1 MTAPDFSDWH
11 EPWPLTPTLRTLAEP
26 RPVIVD
32 INRVLPLAKHA
43 QRPDRLPLRV
53 LAGGLRLEATMP
65 GKSHAWARLGDGQW
79 LACAKFASLSETGKQ
94 VSMCGYGSL
103 QTQYSP
109 TSLDRAG

>member
-32 INRVLPLAKHA
+32 INRALPLAKHA
-43 QRPDRLPLRV
+43 QRPDRLPLRI

-65 GKSHAWARLGDGQW
+65 GRLHAWARLVDGQW
-79 LACAKFASLSETGKQ
+79 LACCEIRVTTGDGKTGFDMWLW
-94 VSMCGYGSL
+94 V
-103 QTQYSP
+103 TADAVFVDP
-109 TSLDRAG
+109 P